1 MHTHQAP
8 FVQNTPQVSVVSSP
22 GPTRPCSARRL
33 SAAQVRVALP
43 KAASRRKALRKVV
56 RNAVEVVRH
65 RRKRRVL
72 IAALLSLL
80 ATVALK
86 PPLLSRV
93 TPLHIALL
101 SLTRSRPV
109 AALLATVAVA
119 LEPPL
124 LPVIALLPVAAIL
137 PLTQSRSISGLL
149 SLLTTDLVTCALEPR
164 LLSVVTLLSTEG
176 ALRAPTL
183 LPLTQSRPIAG
194 LLSLLTTDLVA
205 CALEPRLLSVVTL
218 LPKATLAT
226 R

>member
-1 MHTHQAP
+1 MH
-8 FVQNTPQVSVVSSP
+8 
-22 GPTRPCSARRL
+22 
-33 SAAQVRVALP
+33 
-43 KAASRRKALRKVV
+43 K
-56 RNAVEVVRH
+56 VRH

-72 IAALLSLL
+72 IATLLSLL

>member
-8 FVQNTPQVSVVSSP
+8 FVQNAPQVSVVSSP

-72 IAALLSLL
+72 IATLLSLL

-109 AALLATVAVA
+109 AALLATVAIA
-119 LEPPL
+119 LEPP
-124 LPVIALLPVAAIL
+124 LLPVAAIL

-183 LPLTQSRPIAG
+183 LPLTQSWPIAG